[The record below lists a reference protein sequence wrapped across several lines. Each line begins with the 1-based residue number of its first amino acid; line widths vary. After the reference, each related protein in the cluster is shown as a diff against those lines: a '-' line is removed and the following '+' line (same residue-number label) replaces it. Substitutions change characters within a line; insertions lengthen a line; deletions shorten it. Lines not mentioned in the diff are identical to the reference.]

1 VVEAYPRKDT
11 SGEAA
16 NYHGPL
22 AMYLAAGFEPVKEEE
37 GVVTVRKK
45 LPPGT

>member
-1 VVEAYPRKDT
+1 MVEAYPRKDIRD
-11 SGEAA
+11 EAV

-22 AMYLAAGFEPVKEEE
+22 AMYLAAGFEPVKEKE

-45 LPPGT
+45 LP